1 MNVVDKGF
9 YLGSKKYGENST
21 ISFILSKENGLIK
34 GFTRF
39 TKKAPNIFSA
49 LEKINFEWKSKSI
62 DSLGFIKM
70 NLLEVSKK
78 NESFFLFELIKASVA
93 ELCLKCLPFWQKNI
107 EIFKDVELLL
117 NTKKHELNNILIRYV
132 WWEIL
137 FLKNLGYGLN
147 LDICAVSGAS
157 ENIYF
162 ISPKSGNSV
171 SYDIGKKY
179 EKKLF
184 KIPKCFKVLDDK
196 TEVKD
201 CMEGLKITG
210 YFLNKN
216 FEKKKI

>member
-78 NESFFLFELIKASVA
+78 NESFF
-93 ELCLKCLPFWQKNI
+93 
-107 EIFKDVELLL
+107 
-117 NTKKHELNNILIRYV
+117 
-132 WWEIL
+132 
-137 FLKNLGYGLN
+137 
-147 LDICAVSGAS
+147 
-157 ENIYF
+157 F
-162 ISPKSGNSV
+162 I
-171 SYDIGKKY
+171 
-179 EKKLF
+179 
-184 KIPKCFKVLDDK
+184 
-196 TEVKD
+196 
-201 CMEGLKITG
+201 
-210 YFLNKN
+210 
-216 FEKKKI
+216 